1 MLMTFVTDDQNDYDF
16 LEICKMKKQQQLN
29 PGPAEPGYALPLQT
43 M

>member
-1 MLMTFVTDDQNDYDF
+1 MTFVTDDQNDYDF
-16 LEICKMKKQQQLN
+16 LEICKMKKQQLN